1 MLSLVMRAILTRGDR
16 PACIARDNIAYRR
29 IRYAGEAL
37 AEVSGG
43 KLGTVMHTKIAVVFL
58 ALVIGT
64 ALAMGLAAQ
73 GAGPGQRLVQS
84 AAEALGGR
92 DRILAIKTL
101 QIIGN
106 GELAYFN
113 GGGNITGDPD
123 APQKW
128 QKILEFTRTID
139 LEHWRTRVQQRLKM
153 DFVFASTIGQLGLN
167 RTNETLDGDVAYNIG
182 GGFLAAPVTG
192 TPQPQPAGAAAARQR
207 RVELLAHPVT
217 IVRAALDPTSTLSNV
232 RTQGGLQ
239 LVDVT
244 TAQRDILTLAVH
256 ATSQLPAWVSYVG
269 PNANLGDVTYRTA
282 FVGYEPERGIQLPT
296 GIATTID
303 FRNVVQ
309 SKLHIDRNILD
320 APIDDLSAPPSVRA
334 ARPLAGPPEGGGTPQ
349 PTKVADHVWFLNG
362 NTFFEFDDHLTMV
375 EANRTD
381 AALQGILAAA
391 NALVPGKRV
400 TQVIQSHHHF
410 DHSVGLRAAVAEGL
424 TIISRRGNEG
434 IFREMVARPARL
446 FPDALGRSPRQLKF
460 IPVDDHLKLKDA
472 TNEVDIYHI
481 LGNYHMAD
489 GVIVHVPRSN
499 LLVEA
504 DLTTQDW
511 DYNWWGDSLMNNIE
525 YRKIK
530 VDTNLAVHAQ
540 KPFPLAE
547 VVAAI
552 EQQVRNAQA
561 FCRRAADAQFFQPGC
576 PIQYNRPLP
585 AASN

>member
-1 MLSLVMRAILTRGDR
+1 MDKRVIVFSL
-16 PACIARDNIAYRR
+16 
-29 IRYAGEAL
+29 
-37 AEVSGG
+37 
-43 KLGTVMHTKIAVVFL
+43 AVATF
-58 ALVIGT
+58 T
-64 ALAMGLAAQ
+64 ALAIRVGGQATAPERQLVTRAAD
-73 GAGPGQRLVQS
+73 
-84 AAEALGGR
+84 ALGGR
-92 DRILAIKTL
+92 DRVMGLKSL
-101 QIIGN
+101 QIIGY

-128 QKILEFTRTID
+128 QKVLEYTRTID
-139 LEHWRTRVQQRLKM
+139 LEHSRTRVQQRLKM

-182 GGFLAAPVTG
+182 GGFLAAPQSG
-192 TPQPQPAGAAAARQR
+192 TPQPQPAGTAAARQR
-207 RVELLAHPVT
+207 RVELLAHPIM
-217 IVRAALDPTSTLSNV
+217 IVRVALDPTSKLSNL
-232 RTQGGLQ
+232 RKQGSVQ
-239 LVDVT
+239 IIDVT
-244 TAQRDILTLAVH
+244 VRQGDTVTLGVN
-256 ATSQLPAWVSYVG
+256 ATTNLPAWVSYVG

-282 FVGYEPERGIQLPT
+282 FAGYVPEKGIQLPT
-296 GIATTID
+296 GYATTID

-309 SKLHIDRNILD
+309 SKLYVDRNIVD
-320 APIDDLSAPPSVRA
+320 AAIEDLSAPASVRSA
-334 ARPLAGPPEGGGTPQ
+334 PPQGGGQAGNANLKPM
-349 PTKVADHVWFLNG
+349 KVADHVWYLNG
-362 NTFFEFDDHLTMV
+362 NTFFEFDDHITMV

-381 AALQGILAAA
+381 AALQAILDVV

-410 DHSVGLRAAVAEGL
+410 DHSVGLRAAVAQGL

-434 IFREMVARPARL
+434 IFREMVARPAKL
-446 FPDALGRSPRQLKF
+446 FPDALGRSPKPLKF
-460 IPVDDHLKLKDA
+460 IPVDDHLKLKDS
-472 TNEVDIYHI
+472 TNEIDIYHI
-481 LGNYHMAD
+481 VGNYHMAD
-489 GVIVHVPRSN
+489 GVIVHVPASN

-552 EQQVRNAQA
+552 EKQVRNTQA

-585 AASN
+585 PSSN